1 MLCVVYQP
9 TLKTVRLPVAI
20 NFGKYE
26 TGQTPTDQE
35 KALNCYHCGEA
46 CPDNTIAIGD
56 KSFCCH
62 GCKTVFEI
70 LNANEMCDYYNIED
84 TPGITPK
91 QDLISGRFEYL
102 DDETVK
108 PQVIDFSDGTT
119 EKVTFHTP
127 TMHCA
132 SCIWLLEKLHDMDS
146 RIYSSVV
153 NFPRKQVT
161 IIYNREEM
169 KLSEAAALISSLGYE
184 PLVSLDTVDK
194 REQSSAEKKLYLKI
208 GLAGFA
214 FGNVMILSFPEY
226 LSRVGS
232 VDPTFKMV
240 FGYLSLV
247 LSLPVL
253 LFATKDYYLSAW
265 AGLKSRTVNI
275 DVPIT
280 LGIGMLFFRSAWEIL
295 TQTGVG
301 YLDSFTGLVFFLL
314 VGRLFQQK
322 TYEVLSFERDYKSFF
337 PLSVTRKINN
347 VEAVVPVSKLKPGD
361 RIVVRNQEL
370 IPADSVLLKTDAS
383 IDYSFVSGESTP
395 VTKNAG
401 DFIYAGGRQA
411 GTTIELEV
419 IKEPSQSYLTQLW
432 NNDVFSKPRFSRLNV
447 LVNQVSHYFTFGVLA
462 IAIIASLYWL
472 QIDTATGIK
481 VFTSVLIVACPCA
494 LALSSPF
501 ALGTAMRI
509 FGRKGFYVKN
519 TDAVEAL
526 SKIDTI
532 VLDKTGTLTE
542 SRQETI
548 EFSGDVLTHEDQE
561 IIKSLVQHSTHP
573 LSQKIFQALDVH
585 AVHSVDKY
593 EEVSGKGIQG
603 LIEGRNI
610 QLGSAK
616 WLGLQEDASDAE
628 DMKTRVFLSM
638 NDEVRGSF
646 LIANVFRKGLRPL
659 LSGLKQQFDMYLLS
673 GDTEREKAALV
684 NLFGS
689 EQNLLFRQ
697 TPENKLDFVSR
708 VQGEGAHVLMVGD
721 GLNDA
726 GALRASEVG
735 IAITDDVSAFSPASD
750 GILTGKNL
758 HLLGSFIKMSK
769 ATTTVIVA
777 SFVISIIYNVVGV
790 SFAVAGKLSPLVSAI
805 LMPASSISVV
815 AFTTFTTSLRAR
827 MMKLT

>member
-1 MLCVVYQP
+1 M
-9 TLKTVRLPVAI
+9 AI
-20 NFGKYE
+20 EFGKYE
-26 TGQTPTDQE
+26 AGKSATGQDE
-35 KALNCYHCGEA
+35 SLSCFHCGET
-46 CPDNTIAIGD
+46 CPDQSISIGD

-70 LNANEMCDYYNIED
+70 LHTNEMCDYYTIED
-84 TPGITPK
+84 APGVTPK
-91 QDLISGRFEYL
+91 QDLISDRFDYL

-108 PQVIDFSDGTT
+108 PQVIDFSDGKT

-132 SCIWLLEKLHDMDS
+132 SCIWLLEKLHEMDK
-146 RIYSSVV
+146 RIYRSVV
-153 NFPRKQVT
+153 NFPRKQVS
-161 IIYNREEM
+161 IIYNKEEM
-169 KLSEAAALISSLGYE
+169 KLSEAAAFLSSLGYE
-184 PLVSLDTVDK
+184 PLISLDSVNK

-226 LSRVGS
+226 LSRTGS
-232 VDPTFKMV
+232 VDTTFKLV
-240 FGYLSLV
+240 FGYLSLIF
-247 LSLPVL
+247 SLPIL
-253 LFATKDYYLSAW
+253 LYATKDYYASAW

-337 PLSVTRKINN
+337 PLSVTRRIND

-370 IPADSVLLKTDAS
+370 IPADSVLLKTDAY

-395 VTKNAG
+395 VSKNAG

-462 IAIIASLYWL
+462 IAIMASLYWL
-472 QIDTATGIK
+472 QFDTAVGIK

-519 TDAVEAL
+519 TDTVEAL
-526 SKIDTI
+526 SKINTI
-532 VLDKTGTLTE
+532 VMDKTGTLTE
-542 SRQETI
+542 ARQETI
-548 EFSGDVLTHEDQE
+548 EFMGDPLSLEDQQR
-561 IIKSLVQHSTHP
+561 IKSLVQHSTHP
-573 LSQKIFQALDVH
+573 LSHKIFQALDVS
-585 AVHSVDKY
+585 ASFTIEGY
-593 EEVSGKGIQG
+593 EEISGKGIQG
-603 LIEGRNI
+603 SIDSHHF

-616 WLGLQEDASDAE
+616 WLKLPDESNAVE
-628 DMKTRVFLSM
+628 DMKTRVYLSE
-638 NDEVRGSF
+638 NGKVRGSF
-646 LIANVFRKGLRPL
+646 LIANTFRKGLRPL
-659 LSGLKQQFDMYLLS
+659 LSGLAKEFRMYLLS
-673 GDTEREKAALV
+673 GDTEREKASLV
-684 NLFGS
+684 NLFGN
-689 EQNLLFRQ
+689 EEALFFRQ
-697 TPENKLDFVSR
+697 TPEDKLDFVNR
-708 VQGEGAHVLMVGD
+708 VQAEGAHVLMVGD

-735 IAITDDVSAFSPASD
+735 IAITDDVTAFSPASD
-750 GILTGKNL
+750 AILTGENL
-758 HLLGSFIKMSK
+758 HLLGKFIRMSK
-769 ATTTVIVA
+769 ATTQVIIV
-777 SFVISIIYNVVGV
+777 SFIISIIYNVVGV
-790 SFAVAGKLSPLVSAI
+790 GFAVAGLLSPLVSAI

-815 AFTTFTTSLRAR
+815 VFTTFSTSLRAR

>member
-1 MLCVVYQP
+1 M
-9 TLKTVRLPVAI
+9 AI

-26 TGQTPTDQE
+26 TGQAPTDQE
-35 KALNCYHCGEA
+35 KSLSCFHCGEP
-46 CPDNTIAIGD
+46 CPDDTISIGD
-56 KSFCCH
+56 TSFCCH

-70 LNANEMCDYYNIED
+70 LNANEMCDYYAIED

-91 QDLISGRFEYL
+91 QDLISDRFEYL
-102 DDETVK
+102 DDETVR
-108 PQVIDFSDGTT
+108 PQVIDFSDGKT

-132 SCIWLLEKLHDMDS
+132 SCIWLLEKLHEMDS
-146 RIYSSVV
+146 RIFSSVV

-161 IIYNREEM
+161 ITFNREQM
-169 KLSEAAALISSLGYE
+169 KLSETAALLSTLGYE
-184 PLVSLDTVDK
+184 PLVSLDTVGK

-226 LSRVGS
+226 LSRAGS
-232 VDPTFKMV
+232 VDTMFKMV
-240 FGYLSLV
+240 FGYLSLAM
-247 LSLPVL
+247 SLPIL
-253 LFATKDYYLSAW
+253 IFATKDYYQSAW
-265 AGLKSRTVNI
+265 AGIKSRTVNI

-370 IPADSVLLKTDAS
+370 IPADSVLLKTDAY

-432 NNDVFSKPRFSRLNV
+432 NNDVFSKPRFSRLNA

-532 VLDKTGTLTE
+532 VMDKTGTLTE

-548 EFSGDVLTHEDQE
+548 EFSGDVLSHADQE

-573 LSQKIFQALDVH
+573 LSQKIFQALDVKS
-585 AVHSVDKY
+585 VHPVENF
-593 EEVSGKGIQG
+593 EEISGRGIQG
-603 LIEGRNI
+603 VIGVI
-610 QLGSAK
+610 SVKLGSAS
-616 WLGLQEDASDAE
+616 WLGIEDVTGDAE
-628 DMKTRVFLSM
+628 DLKTRVFLSM
-638 NDEVRGSF
+638 NDEIRGSF
-646 LIANVFRKGLRPL
+646 LIANAFRKGLRPL
-659 LSGLKQQFDMYLLS
+659 LSDLKKDFDMYLLS
-673 GDTEREKAALV
+673 GDTEREKAKLV
-684 NLFGS
+684 NLFGNS
-689 EQNLLFRQ
+689 ENLLFRQ
-697 TPENKLDFVSR
+697 TPENKLDFVTKI
-708 VQGEGAHVLMVGD
+708 QGEGAHVLMVGD

-769 ATTTVIVA
+769 ATTSVIVA

-790 SFAVAGKLSPLVSAI
+790 SFAVAGKLSPLISAI

-827 MMKLT
+827 MMRLT

>member
-1 MLCVVYQP
+1 M
-9 TLKTVRLPVAI
+9 TVK
-20 NFGKYE
+20 FGKHE
-26 TGQTPTDQE
+26 SQSSSSNLE
-35 KALNCYHCGEA
+35 ASKCYHCGEP
-46 CPDNTIAIGD
+46 CPDHSIAIGD
-56 KSFCCH
+56 KSFCCQ

-70 LNANEMCDYYNIED
+70 LYTNEMCEYYDIEE
-84 TPGITPK
+84 TPGVTPK
-91 QDLISGRFEYL
+91 QDLITDRFDYL

-108 PQVIDFSDGTT
+108 PQVIEFSDGQV
-119 EKVTFHTP
+119 EKVTYHTP

-132 SCIWLLEKLHDMDS
+132 SCIWLLEKLHEMDQ
-146 RIYSSVV
+146 RILSSVV

-161 IIYNREEM
+161 ITYNSGAM
-169 KLSEAAALISSLGYE
+169 KLSETAALLSRLGYE
-184 PLVSLDTVDK
+184 PLVSLDTVSK
-194 REQSSAEKKLYLKI
+194 REQSSAEKQLYLKI

-226 LSRVGS
+226 LSRVGE
-232 VDPTFKMV
+232 VDPAFKIV
-240 FGYLSLV
+240 FGYLSLL

-253 LFATKDYYLSAW
+253 LFATKDYYRSAW
-265 AGLKSRTVNI
+265 AGLKTRTVNI

-280 LGIGMLFFRSAWEIL
+280 LGIGMLFFRSTWEIL

-337 PLSVTRKINN
+337 PLSVTRRINH

-361 RIVVRNQEL
+361 RIVIRNQEL
-370 IPADSVLLKTDAS
+370 IPADSVLLKTGAY

-395 VTKNAG
+395 VTKGAG
-401 DFIYAGGRQA
+401 DFIYAGGRQV

-432 NNDVFSKPRFSRLNV
+432 NNDIFNKPRISRLTAM
-447 LVNQVSHYFTFGVLA
+447 VNQVSHYFTFGVLA
-462 IAIIASLYWL
+462 IAVIASLYWL
-472 QIDTATGIK
+472 QFDTATSIK
-481 VFTSVLIVACPCA
+481 VFTAVLIVACPCA

-501 ALGTAMRI
+501 ALGTALRI

-519 TDAVEAL
+519 TEAVEAL

-532 VLDKTGTLTE
+532 VMDKTGTLTE

-548 EFSGDVLTHEDQE
+548 EFSGDSLSHDSQEDV
-561 IIKSLVQHSTHP
+561 KSLVQHSTHP
-573 LSQKIFQALDVH
+573 LSQKIFQALDVDGH
-585 AVHSVDKY
+585 HPVDHFQ
-593 EEVSGKGIQG
+593 ELPGKGIQG
-603 LIEGRNI
+603 EVRGQLI
-610 QLGSAK
+610 QLGSGK
-616 WLGLQEDASDAE
+616 WLGLENDEHVSE
-628 DMKTRVFLSM
+628 DMKTRVFLRV
-638 NDEVRGSF
+638 NDTDMGSF
-646 LIANVFRKGLRPL
+646 LITNVFRQGLRPL
-659 LSGLKQQFDMYLLS
+659 LRDLSARFRMFLLS

-689 EQNLLFRQ
+689 KNNLLFKQ
-697 TPENKLDFVSR
+697 SPENKLDFVSKI
-708 VQGEGAHVLMVGD
+708 QAEGAHVLMVGD

-750 GILTGKNL
+750 GILTGENL
-758 HLLGSFIKMSK
+758 NLLAAFIKMSK
-769 ATTTVIVA
+769 ATTSVIIA
-777 SFVISIIYNVVGV
+777 SFVISIIYNVVGIG
-790 SFAVAGKLSPLVSAI
+790 FAVVGKLSPLVSAI

>member
-1 MLCVVYQP
+1 
-9 TLKTVRLPVAI
+9 VAI

-26 TGQTPTDQE
+26 SGQTPGDQE
-35 KALNCYHCGEA
+35 TLLSCFHCGEP
-46 CPDNTIAIGD
+46 CPDKTISIGD

-70 LNANEMCDYYNIED
+70 LNANEMCDYYTIED

-91 QDLISGRFEYL
+91 QDLISGRFDYL
-102 DDETVK
+102 DDETVRS
-108 PQVIDFSDGTT
+108 QVIDFSDGKT

-127 TMHCA
+127 SMHCA
-132 SCIWLLEKLHDMDS
+132 SCIWLLEKLQEMDS
-146 RIYSSVV
+146 RIFSSLV

-161 IIYNREEM
+161 ITFNRDLM
-169 KLSEAAALISSLGYE
+169 KLSETAALLSSLGYE
-184 PLVSLDTVDK
+184 PLVSLDTVGK

-226 LSRVGS
+226 LSRAGS
-232 VDPTFKMV
+232 VDTTFKMV
-240 FGYLSLV
+240 FGYLSLIM
-247 LSLPVL
+247 SLPVL
-253 LFATKDYYLSAW
+253 VFAARDYYQSAW
-265 AGLKSRTVNI
+265 AGVKSRTVNI

-280 LGIGMLFFRSAWEIL
+280 LGIGMLFFRSMWEIL
-295 TQTGVG
+295 TGTGVG

-370 IPADSVLLKTDAS
+370 IPADSVLLKTDAY
-383 IDYSFVSGESTP
+383 IDYSFVSGESSP
-395 VTKNAG
+395 VTKYAG

-432 NNDVFSKPRFSRLNV
+432 NNDVFNKPRFSRLNQ

-462 IAIIASLYWL
+462 IAVIASLYWL
-472 QIDTATGIK
+472 QIDTATSVK

-532 VLDKTGTLTE
+532 VMDKTGTLTE

-548 EFSGDVLTHEDQE
+548 EFSGAVLSHEDQE
-561 IIKSLVQHSTHP
+561 MIKALVQHSTHP

-585 AVHSVDKY
+585 SIHPVKRY
-593 EEVSGKGIQG
+593 EEISGRGIQG
-603 LIEGRNI
+603 EVNGCRIK
-610 QLGSAK
+610 LGSAK
-616 WLGLQEDASDAE
+616 WLGLEESTADAE

-638 NDEVRGSF
+638 NEQIRGSF
-646 LIANVFRKGLRPL
+646 LIANVFRRGLRPL
-659 LSGLKQQFDMYLLS
+659 IVDLKKDFDMYLLS
-673 GDTEREKAALV
+673 GDTEREKAKLV

-689 EQNLLFRQ
+689 EEKLLFRQ
-697 TPENKLDFVSR
+697 TPEDKLDFVAK

-769 ATTTVIVA
+769 ATTSVIVA

-790 SFAVAGKLSPLVSAI
+790 GFAVAGQLSPLVSAI

-827 MMKLT
+827 MMRLT

>member
-1 MLCVVYQP
+1 
-9 TLKTVRLPVAI
+9 VAI
-20 NFGKYE
+20 NFGKLE
-26 TGQTPTDQE
+26 TGQTSKSQE
-35 KALNCYHCGEA
+35 SLSCFHCGEP
-46 CPDNTIAIGD
+46 CPDHTIAIGD

-62 GCKTVFEI
+62 GCKTVYEI
-70 LNANEMCDYYNIED
+70 LNVNEMCDYYSIED

-91 QDLISGRFEYL
+91 QDLISDRFEYL

-108 PQVIDFSDGTT
+108 PQIIDFSDGKV

-132 SCIWLLEKLHDMDS
+132 SCIWLLEKLHEMDK
-146 RIYSSVV
+146 RIFSSLV

-161 IIYNREEM
+161 ITYNREEM
-169 KLSEAAALISSLGYE
+169 KLSETAALLSQLGYE
-184 PLVSLDTVDK
+184 PLVSLDTVGK

-232 VDPTFKMV
+232 VDPTFKLV
-240 FGYLSLV
+240 FGYLSLL
-247 LSLPVL
+247 LSIPVL
-253 LFATKDYYLSAW
+253 LFATKDYYQSAW
-265 AGLKSRTVNI
+265 AGIKSRTVNI

-314 VGRLFQQK
+314 VGRIFQQK

-370 IPADSVLLKTDAS
+370 IPADSVLLKTNAH

-395 VTKNAG
+395 VTKIAG

-432 NNDVFSKPRFSRLNV
+432 NNNVFSKPRFSRLNG

-472 QIDTATGIK
+472 QFDTAKGIK
-481 VFTSVLIVACPCA
+481 VFTAVLIVACPCA

-532 VLDKTGTLTE
+532 VMDKTGTLTE

-548 EFSGDVLTHEDQE
+548 EFSGDVLSHEDQE

-573 LSQKIFQALDVH
+573 LSQEIFQALDVQ
-585 AVHSVDKY
+585 AAHSVESF
-593 EEVSGKGIQG
+593 EEISGRGIQG
-603 LIEGRNI
+603 VVAGQNI
-610 QLGSAK
+610 KLGSAK
-616 WLGLQEDASDAE
+616 WLELKDDEYDVE

-638 NDEVRGSF
+638 NDKVMGSF

-659 LSGLKQQFDMYLLS
+659 LTDLNDRFSMYLLS
-673 GDTEREKAALV
+673 GDTEREKPALV
-684 NLFGS
+684 NLFKS
-689 EQNLLFRQ
+689 EKNLLFRQ
-697 TPENKLDFVSR
+697 TPEDKLDFVSKI
-708 VQGEGAHVLMVGD
+708 QEEGAHVLMVGD

-758 HLLGSFIKMSK
+758 HLLGTFIKMSK
-769 ATTTVIVA
+769 ATTSVVVA
-777 SFVISIIYNVVGV
+777 SFIISIIYNIVGV

>member
-1 MLCVVYQP
+1 MLKAP
-9 TLKTVRLPVAI
+9 MAI
-20 NFGKYE
+20 KFGKYE
-26 TGQTPTDQE
+26 TGQPQSE
-35 KALNCYHCGEA
+35 QQSLACFHCGEP

-62 GCKTVFEI
+62 GCKTVYEI
-70 LNANEMCDYYNIED
+70 LHANEMCDYYDIEE

-91 QDLISGRFEYL
+91 QDLIADRFEYL

-108 PQVIDFSDGTT
+108 PQVVDFSDGRT

-132 SCIWLLEKLHDMDS
+132 SCIWLLEKLHEMDN
-146 RIYSSVV
+146 RIFSSVV
-153 NFPRKQVT
+153 NFPRKEVT
-161 IIYNREEM
+161 ITYNRDEM
-169 KLSEAAALISSLGYE
+169 KLSETASLLSQLGYE
-184 PLVSLDTVDK
+184 PLVSLDTVGK

-226 LSRVGS
+226 LSRVGE
-232 VDPTFKMV
+232 VDATFKLV
-240 FGYLSLV
+240 FGYLSLL
-247 LSLPVL
+247 LSIPVL
-253 LFATKDYYLSAW
+253 LFAAKDYYDSAW
-265 AGLKSRTVNI
+265 AGIKSKTVNI

-280 LGIGMLFFRSAWEIL
+280 LGIGMLFFRSAWEVL

-370 IPADSVLLKTDAS
+370 VPADSVLLRTGAY

-432 NNDVFSKPRFSRLNV
+432 NNDVFSKPRFSRLTAM
-447 LVNQVSHYFTFGVLA
+447 VNQVSHYFTFGVLA

-472 QIDTATGIK
+472 QYDTATSIK
-481 VFTSVLIVACPCA
+481 VFTAVLIVACPCA

-509 FGRKGFYVKN
+509 FGRMGFYMKN

-532 VLDKTGTLTE
+532 VMDKTGTLTE

-548 EFSGDVLTHEDQE
+548 EFSGEVLTHNDQKLV
-561 IIKSLVQHSTHP
+561 KSLVKHSTHP
-573 LSQKIFQALDVH
+573 LSQKIFQALDVPTPYYIE
-585 AVHSVDKY
+585 DF
-593 EEVSGKGIQG
+593 EEVSGRGIRG
-603 LIEGRNI
+603 DVDGHKIK
-610 QLGSAK
+610 LGSAK
-616 WLGLQEDASDAE
+616 WLGLEEDGQDAE

-638 NDEVRGSF
+638 DDKIKGSF

-659 LSGLKQQFDMYLLS
+659 LTGLKEKFKMYLLS
-673 GDTEREKAALV
+673 GDSEREKATLV
-684 NLFGS
+684 HLFGS
-689 EQNLLFRQ
+689 EENLLFRQ
-697 TPENKLDFVSR
+697 TPENKLDFVT
-708 VQGEGAHVLMVGD
+708 VIQDEGAHVLMVGD

-758 HLLGSFIKMSK
+758 HMLGSFIKMSK
-769 ATTTVIVA
+769 ATTSVIIA

-815 AFTTFTTSLRAR
+815 VFTTFTTSLRAR
-827 MMKLT
+827 LMKLT

>member
-1 MLCVVYQP
+1 MAIKFGNYEAG
-9 TLKTVRLPVAI
+9 KTKA
-20 NFGKYE
+20 E
-26 TGQTPTDQE
+26 QT
-35 KALNCYHCGEA
+35 ALVCFHCGEP

-62 GCKTVFEI
+62 GCKTVYEI
-70 LNANEMCDYYNIED
+70 LHANEMCDYYTIEE

-91 QDLISGRFEYL
+91 QDLISDRFEYL

-108 PQVIDFSDGTT
+108 PQVVDFSDGKT

-132 SCIWLLEKLHDMDS
+132 SCIWLLEKLHEMDK
-146 RIYSSVV
+146 RIFSSLV
-153 NFPRKQVT
+153 NFPRKEVT
-161 IIYNREEM
+161 ITYNREEM
-169 KLSEAAALISSLGYE
+169 KLSETAALLSQLGYE
-184 PLVSLDTVDK
+184 PLVNLDTVGK

-226 LSRVGS
+226 LSRVGE
-232 VDPTFKMV
+232 VDPTFKLV
-240 FGYLSLV
+240 FGYLSLL
-247 LSLPVL
+247 LSIPVL
-253 LFATKDYYLSAW
+253 FFATKDYYDSAW
-265 AGLKSRTVNI
+265 AGLRSKTVNI

-280 LGIGMLFFRSAWEIL
+280 LGIGMLFFRSAYEIL

-322 TYEVLSFERDYKSFF
+322 TYEILSFERDYKSFF

-370 IPADSVLLKTDAS
+370 VPADSVLLKTNAY
-383 IDYSFVSGESTP
+383 IDYSFVSGESAP

-432 NNDVFSKPRFSRLNV
+432 NNDVFSKPRFSRLNA

-462 IAIIASLYWL
+462 IAMIASLYWL
-472 QIDTATGIK
+472 QFDTATSIK
-481 VFTSVLIVACPCA
+481 VFTAVLIVACPCA

-509 FGRKGFYVKN
+509 FGRMGFYMKN
-519 TDAVEAL
+519 TEAVEAL

-532 VLDKTGTLTE
+532 VMDKTGTLTE

-548 EFSGDVLTHEDQE
+548 EFSGEVLSHEDQE
-561 IIKSLVQHSTHP
+561 FVKSLVQHSTHP
-573 LSQKIFQALDVH
+573 LSQKIFQALDVPAPH
-585 AVHSVDKY
+585 VVESF
-593 EEVSGKGIQG
+593 EEISGRGISGEVNGQ
-603 LIEGRNI
+603 II
-610 QLGSAK
+610 KLGSAK
-616 WLGLQEDASDAE
+616 WLDMEEDGHDVE
-628 DMKTRVFLSM
+628 DMKTRVFLSIS
-638 NDEVRGSF
+638 NEVKGSF

-659 LSGLKQQFDMYLLS
+659 LAGLKQKFKMYLLS
-673 GDTEREKAALV
+673 GDSEREKAALV

-689 EQNLLFRQ
+689 EENLLFRQ
-697 TPENKLDFVSR
+697 TPENKLDFVSKI
-708 VQGEGAHVLMVGD
+708 QEEGAHVLMVGD

-758 HLLGSFIKMSK
+758 HMLGSFIKMSK
-769 ATTTVIVA
+769 ATTSVIIA
-777 SFVISIIYNVVGV
+777 SFTISIIYNVVGV

-815 AFTTFTTSLRAR
+815 AFTTFTTSLRAKL
-827 MMKLT
+827 MKLT

>member
-1 MLCVVYQP
+1 M
-9 TLKTVRLPVAI
+9 AI

-26 TGQTPTDQE
+26 TDQHPPDQE
-35 KALNCYHCGEA
+35 KPLSCFHCGEP
-46 CPDNTIAIGD
+46 CPDNSSAIGD
-56 KSFCCH
+56 KRFCCQ

-70 LNANEMCDYYNIED
+70 LNANEMCDYYSIED

-108 PQVIDFSDGTT
+108 PQIIDFSDGRT

-127 TMHCA
+127 TMHCT
-132 SCIWLLEKLHDMDS
+132 SCIWLLEKLHDMDA
-146 RIYSSVV
+146 RIFSSIV

-161 IIYNREEM
+161 ITYNRDEM
-169 KLSEAAALISSLGYE
+169 NLSETAALLSSLGYE
-184 PLVSLDTVDK
+184 PLVNLDTVGK

-214 FGNVMILSFPEY
+214 FGNVMLLSFPEY
-226 LSRVGS
+226 LSRVGE
-232 VDPTFKMV
+232 VDPLFKLV
-240 FGYLSLV
+240 FGYLSLA

-265 AGLKSRTVNI
+265 AGIKNRMVNI

-295 TQTGVG
+295 SQTGAG

-337 PLSVTRKINN
+337 PLSVTRMINN
-347 VEAVVPVSKLKPGD
+347 VETVVPVSKLKPGD

-370 IPADSVLLKTDAS
+370 IPADSVLLKSEAY

-395 VTKNAG
+395 LTKNAG
-401 DFIYAGGRQA
+401 DFINAGGRQV

-432 NNDVFSKPRFSRLNV
+432 NSEVFTKPRFSRLNV
-447 LVNQVSHYFTFGVLA
+447 MVNQVSHYFTSSVLA
-462 IAIIASLYWL
+462 IAIIASLYWF

-481 VFTSVLIVACPCA
+481 VFTAVLIVACPCA

-501 ALGTAMRI
+501 ALGTALRI
-509 FGRKGFYVKN
+509 FGRKGFYLKN
-519 TDAVEAL
+519 TETVEAL
-526 SKIDTI
+526 SKINTI
-532 VLDKTGTLTE
+532 VMDKTGTLTE
-542 SRQETI
+542 SKHETI
-548 EFSGDVLTHEDQE
+548 EFTGTRLTNDDQK
-561 IIKSLVQHSTHP
+561 IIKSLVKHSTHP
-573 LSQKIFQALDVH
+573 LSQKIFQALDAQSAHPVERF
-585 AVHSVDKY
+585 
-593 EEVSGKGIQG
+593 EEVSGRGIQG
-603 LIEGRNI
+603 VILGNKVR
-610 QLGSAK
+610 LGSAR
-616 WLGLQEDASDAE
+616 WLGIPDDNHDTE

-638 NDEVRGSF
+638 NDETRGSF
-646 LIANVFRKGLRPL
+646 LIANVFRKGLRHL
-659 LSGLKQQFDMYLLS
+659 LTDLKKEFSLLLLS
-673 GDTEREKAALV
+673 GDTEREKPTLV

-689 EQNLLFRQ
+689 ERNLMFRQ
-697 TPENKLDFVSR
+697 TPENKLEFV
-708 VQGEGAHVLMVGD
+708 VKIQEEGAHVLMVGD

-735 IAITDDVSAFSPASD
+735 IAITDDVSTFSPASD
-750 GILTGKNL
+750 AILKGENL

-769 ATTTVIVA
+769 ATTQVIIA

-827 MMKLT
+827 MMKLN

>member
-1 MLCVVYQP
+1 M
-9 TLKTVRLPVAI
+9 AI

-26 TGQTPTDQE
+26 TDQAPADHGT
-35 KALNCYHCGEA
+35 ALSCFHCGEP
-46 CPDNTIAIGD
+46 CPDNTISIGD

-70 LNANEMCDYYNIED
+70 LNANEMCDYYTIED

-91 QDLISGRFEYL
+91 QDLISGRFDYL
-102 DDETVK
+102 DDETVR
-108 PQVIDFSDGTT
+108 PQVIDFSDGKT

-132 SCIWLLEKLHDMDS
+132 SCIWLLEKLHEMDS
-146 RIYSSVV
+146 RIFSSLV

-161 IIYNREEM
+161 ITFNREQM
-169 KLSEAAALISSLGYE
+169 KLSETAALLSSLGYE
-184 PLVSLDTVDK
+184 PLVSLDTVGK

-232 VDPTFKMV
+232 VDATFKMV
-240 FGYLSLV
+240 FGYLSLIM
-247 LSLPVL
+247 SLPVL
-253 LFATKDYYLSAW
+253 IFAAKDYYQSAW
-265 AGLKSRTVNI
+265 AGIRTRTVNI

-295 TQTGVG
+295 TQSGVG
-301 YLDSFTGLVFFLL
+301 YFDSFTGLVFFLL

-322 TYEVLSFERDYKSFF
+322 TYEMLSFERDYKSFF

-370 IPADSVLLKTDAS
+370 IPADSVLLKTDAH
-383 IDYSFVSGESTP
+383 IDYSFVSGESIP

-432 NNDVFSKPRFSRLNV
+432 NNDVFSKPRFSRLNQ

-462 IAIIASLYWL
+462 IAIVASIYWL
-472 QIDTATGIK
+472 KIDTSTSIK

-526 SKIDTI
+526 SKINTI
-532 VLDKTGTLTE
+532 VMDKTGTLTE

-548 EFSGDVLTHEDQE
+548 EFSGDVLSHEDQE

-585 AVHSVDKY
+585 AVHPVGDY
-593 EEVSGKGIQG
+593 EEISGRGIQG
-603 LIEGRNI
+603 VIGGRNI
-610 QLGSAK
+610 KLGSAK
-616 WLGLQEDASDAE
+616 WLGIDEVTSDAE

-638 NDEVRGSF
+638 NDEIRGSF

-659 LSGLKQQFDMYLLS
+659 LFDLKKEFDMYLLS
-673 GDTEREKAALV
+673 GDTEREKANLV

-689 EQNLLFRQ
+689 DENLLFRQ
-697 TPENKLDFVSR
+697 TPENKLDFVAKI
-708 VQGEGAHVLMVGD
+708 QGEGAHVLMVGD

-769 ATTTVIVA
+769 ATTSVIVA

-815 AFTTFTTSLRAR
+815 VFTTFTTSLRAR
-827 MMKLT
+827 MMRLT

>member
-1 MLCVVYQP
+1 
-9 TLKTVRLPVAI
+9 VAI
-20 NFGKYE
+20 NFGKY
-26 TGQTPTDQE
+26 TADQTPADQE
-35 KALNCYHCGEA
+35 KALGCFHCGES
-46 CPDNTIAIGD
+46 CPDNTISIGE

-70 LNANEMCDYYNIED
+70 LNANEMCDYYTIED

-108 PQVIDFSDGTT
+108 PQVIDFSDGKT
-119 EKVTFHTP
+119 EKVTFHSP

-161 IIYNREEM
+161 ITYNRESM

-184 PLVSLDTVDK
+184 PLINLDTVGK

-232 VDPTFKMV
+232 VDATFKMV
-240 FGYLSLV
+240 FGYLSLIMSIPI
-247 LSLPVL
+247 LI
-253 LFATKDYYLSAW
+253 FATKDYYQSAW
-265 AGLKSRTVNI
+265 AGIKSRTVNI

-370 IPADSVLLKTDAS
+370 IPADSVLLKTDAY
-383 IDYSFVSGESTP
+383 IDYSFVSGESAP

-432 NNDVFSKPRFSRLNV
+432 NNDVFNKPRFSRLNV

-519 TDAVEAL
+519 TDTVEAL
-526 SKIDTI
+526 SKINTI
-532 VLDKTGTLTE
+532 VMDKTGTLTE

-548 EFSGDVLTHEDQE
+548 EFSGEILSHEDQE
-561 IIKSLVQHSTHP
+561 TIKSLVQHSTHP

-585 AVHSVDKY
+585 ANHSVENF
-593 EEVSGKGIQG
+593 EEISGKGIQG
-603 LIEGRNI
+603 LIEGRSI
-610 QLGSAK
+610 KLGSAK

-628 DMKTRVFLSM
+628 DMKTRVFLSV

-659 LSGLKQQFDMYLLS
+659 LSDLKKQFSMYLLS
-673 GDTEREKAALV
+673 GDTEREKATLV

-689 EQNLLFRQ
+689 EENLQFRQ
-697 TPENKLDFVSR
+697 TPENKLDFVSKI
-708 VQGEGAHVLMVGD
+708 QGDGAHVLMVGD

-758 HLLGSFIKMSK
+758 HLLGSFIKLSK
-769 ATTTVIVA
+769 ATTSVIVA

>member
-1 MLCVVYQP
+1 
-9 TLKTVRLPVAI
+9 
-20 NFGKYE
+20 
-26 TGQTPTDQE
+26 
-35 KALNCYHCGEA
+35 
-46 CPDNTIAIGD
+46 
-56 KSFCCH
+56 
-62 GCKTVFEI
+62 
-70 LNANEMCDYYNIED
+70 
-84 TPGITPK
+84 
-91 QDLISGRFEYL
+91 
-102 DDETVK
+102 
-108 PQVIDFSDGTT
+108 
-119 EKVTFHTP
+119 
-127 TMHCA
+127 
-132 SCIWLLEKLHDMDS
+132 
-146 RIYSSVV
+146 
-153 NFPRKQVT
+153 
-161 IIYNREEM
+161 
-169 KLSEAAALISSLGYE
+169 
-184 PLVSLDTVDK
+184 
-194 REQSSAEKKLYLKI
+194 
-208 GLAGFA
+208 
-214 FGNVMILSFPEY
+214 
-226 LSRVGS
+226 
-232 VDPTFKMV
+232 
-240 FGYLSLV
+240 
-247 LSLPVL
+247 
-253 LFATKDYYLSAW
+253 
-265 AGLKSRTVNI
+265 
-275 DVPIT
+275 
-280 LGIGMLFFRSAWEIL
+280 
-295 TQTGVG
+295 
-301 YLDSFTGLVFFLL
+301 
-314 VGRLFQQK
+314 
-322 TYEVLSFERDYKSFF
+322 
-337 PLSVTRKINN
+337 
-347 VEAVVPVSKLKPGD
+347 
-361 RIVVRNQEL
+361 
-370 IPADSVLLKTDAS
+370 
-383 IDYSFVSGESTP
+383 
-395 VTKNAG
+395 
-401 DFIYAGGRQA
+401 
-411 GTTIELEV
+411 
-419 IKEPSQSYLTQLW
+419 
-432 NNDVFSKPRFSRLNV
+432 
-447 LVNQVSHYFTFGVLA
+447 
-462 IAIIASLYWL
+462 
-472 QIDTATGIK
+472 
-481 VFTSVLIVACPCA
+481 
-494 LALSSPF
+494 
-501 ALGTAMRI
+501 
-509 FGRKGFYVKN
+509 
-519 TDAVEAL
+519 VEAL

>member
-1 MLCVVYQP
+1 
-9 TLKTVRLPVAI
+9 VAI
-20 NFGKYE
+20 KFDKYE
-26 TGQTPTDQE
+26 TGRAPTEQG
-35 KALNCYHCGEA
+35 KVLSCFHCGEP
-46 CPDNTIAIGD
+46 CPDNTISIGD

-70 LNANEMCDYYNIED
+70 LNVNEMCDYYSIED

-91 QDLISGRFEYL
+91 QDLISDRFDYL
-102 DDETVK
+102 DDETVR
-108 PQVIDFSDGTT
+108 PQVIDFSDGKT

-132 SCIWLLEKLHDMDS
+132 SCIWLLEKLHEMDS
-146 RIYSSVV
+146 RIFSSLV

-161 IIYNREEM
+161 ITFNREQM
-169 KLSEAAALISSLGYE
+169 KLSETAALLSSLGYE
-184 PLVSLDTVDK
+184 PLVSLDTVGK

-232 VDPTFKMV
+232 VDTTFKMV

-247 LSLPVL
+247 MSLPIL
-253 LFATKDYYLSAW
+253 IFATKDYYQSAW
-265 AGLKSRTVNI
+265 AGIRSRTVNI

-322 TYEVLSFERDYKSFF
+322 TYEMLSFERDYKSFF

-370 IPADSVLLKTDAS
+370 IPADSVLLKTVAY

-419 IKEPSQSYLTQLW
+419 INESSQSYLTQLW
-432 NNDVFSKPRFSRLNV
+432 NNDVFSKPRFSRLNQ

-462 IAIIASLYWL
+462 IAIIASIYWL

-501 ALGTAMRI
+501 ALGTTMRI

-526 SKIDTI
+526 SKINTI
-532 VLDKTGTLTE
+532 VMDKTGTLTE

-548 EFSGDVLTHEDQE
+548 EFSGEVLSHEDQE
-561 IIKSLVQHSTHP
+561 VIKSLVQHSTHP
-573 LSQKIFQALDVH
+573 LSQKIFQALHIHSVH
-585 AVHSVDKY
+585 PVDKY
-593 EEVSGKGIQG
+593 KEISGRGIQG
-603 LIEGRNI
+603 VIGGHSI
-610 QLGSAK
+610 KLGSAK
-616 WLGLQEDASDAE
+616 WLGIQESSNDAE

-659 LSGLKQQFDMYLLS
+659 LSELNKEFDMYLLS
-673 GDTEREKAALV
+673 GDTEREKAKLV

-689 EQNLLFRQ
+689 NENLLFRQ
-697 TPENKLDFVSR
+697 TPENKMDFVAK

-769 ATTTVIVA
+769 ATTSIIVA

-827 MMKLT
+827 MMRLT

>member
-1 MLCVVYQP
+1 M
-9 TLKTVRLPVAI
+9 AI
-20 NFGKYE
+20 NFGKLE
-26 TGQTPTDQE
+26 SQNQSSTLEG
-35 KALNCYHCGEA
+35 LSCFHCGEP
-46 CPDNTIAIGD
+46 CPDNSIAIGE
-56 KSFCCH
+56 KHFCCQ

-70 LNANEMCDYYNIED
+70 LSANEMCEYYDIEE

-91 QDLISGRFEYL
+91 QDLITDRFDYL

-108 PQVIDFSDGTT
+108 PQVIEFSDGQVD
-119 EKVTFHTP
+119 KVTFHTP

-132 SCIWLLEKLHDMDS
+132 SCIWLLEKLHEMDQ
-146 RIYSSVV
+146 RILSSVV

-161 IIYNREEM
+161 ITYKSELM
-169 KLSEAAALISSLGYE
+169 KLSETAAFLSRLGYE
-184 PLVSLDTVDK
+184 PLVSLDSVGK
-194 REQSSAEKKLYLKI
+194 RQQSTAEKQLYLKI

-226 LSRVGS
+226 LSRVGE
-232 VDPTFKMV
+232 VDPTFKIV
-240 FGYLSLV
+240 FGYLSLL

-253 LFATKDYYLSAW
+253 LFASRDYYRSAW
-265 AGLKSRTVNI
+265 TGIRARTVNI

-280 LGIGMLFFRSAWEIL
+280 LGIGMLFFRSTWEIL
-295 TQTGVG
+295 TQSGVG

-337 PLSVTRKINN
+337 PLSVTRRINN

-361 RIVVRNQEL
+361 RIVIRNQEL
-370 IPADSVLLKTDAS
+370 IPADSVLLKTSAY

-395 VTKNAG
+395 VSKGAG
-401 DFIYAGGRQA
+401 DFIYAGGRQV

-432 NNDVFSKPRFSRLNV
+432 NNDIFSKPRFSRLTAM
-447 LVNQVSHYFTFGVLA
+447 VNQVSHYFTFGVLA
-462 IAIIASLYWL
+462 IAAIASLYWL
-472 QIDTATGIK
+472 QFDTATSIK
-481 VFTSVLIVACPCA
+481 VFTAVLIVACPCA

-501 ALGTAMRI
+501 ALGTALRI

-519 TDAVEAL
+519 TEAVEAL
-526 SKIDTI
+526 AKIDTI
-532 VLDKTGTLTE
+532 VMDKTGTLTE

-548 EFSGDVLTHEDQE
+548 EFSGEILSVDHQEDV
-561 IIKSLVQHSTHP
+561 KSLVQHSTHP
-573 LSQKIFQALDVH
+573 LSQKIFQALDAAGLHPVGH
-585 AVHSVDKY
+585 FQ
-593 EEVSGKGIQG
+593 ELSGKGIQG
-603 LIEGRNI
+603 EVRGKLI

-616 WLGLQEDASDAE
+616 WLGLEDDEHASE
-628 DMKTRVFLSM
+628 DMKTRVFLRVDDTVM
-638 NDEVRGSF
+638 GSF
-646 LIANVFRKGLRPL
+646 LITNVFRQGLRPL
-659 LSGLKQQFDMYLLS
+659 LKDLNTRFRMFLLS

-689 EQNLLFRQ
+689 EKNLMFKQ
-697 TPENKLDFVSR
+697 SPENKLAFVSR
-708 VQGEGAHVLMVGD
+708 IQTEGAHVLMVGD

-750 GILTGKNL
+750 GILTGDNL
-758 HLLGSFIKMSK
+758 NLLATFIKMSK
-769 ATTTVIVA
+769 ATTSVIIA
-777 SFVISIIYNVVGV
+777 SFVISILYNVVGIG
-790 SFAVAGKLSPLVSAI
+790 FAVVGKLSPLVSAI